1 MATHSGSAAVVPAG
15 HSQGPC
21 SARAVVTSRGRWL
34 NILLLVVSSGFA
46 ILLAEAGLRILNGR
60 LDLQNNR
67 DRFRDLF
74 SGATP
79 AVYDSRLGWVPRP
92 GSSSAHTF
100 WNTQVTIR
108 DDGTRSNGRE
118 VDVPDQGEPLL
129 AVGDSFTYG
138 DGVSD
143 GDTWPAIL
151 ESLLGQRVIN
161 GGVFNYGVDQAYL
174 RARELIERFHPHI
187 LIFSFIS
194 DDVRRATLSV
204 RTGVGKPYFD
214 VSDGTLKL
222 RNVPVPRISRADAG
236 PAGLQRLLGYS
247 LLAHTI
253 LMNHRFR
260 GWYLRGIWDERDK
273 KAHDKGDEVAC
284 LIIDELGH
292 MARTSDLQVY
302 LLAQYGRWET
312 DETVAVTRKALR
324 CADPS
329 VIHVVDLLPSLS
341 ALKSADEKEYAS
353 LYSGHMSP
361 KGNRFV
367 ALKLQAA
374 IQRAEQS
381 ARNHSTN
388 LE

>member
-1 MATHSGSAAVVPAG
+1 VSF
-15 HSQGPC
+15 
-21 SARAVVTSRGRWL
+21 RGRWL
-34 NILLLVVSSGFA
+34 NILLLIVSSGFA
-46 ILLAEAGLRILNGR
+46 LLLAELGLHVLSGR
-60 LDLQNNR
+60 LDFQNNR

-79 AVYDSRLGWVPRP
+79 AVYDSRLGWVPKP
-92 GSSSAHTF
+92 GSITRRTY
-100 WNTQVTIR
+100 WNTQVTIGE
-108 DDGTRSNGRE
+108 DGIRSNGHGNETARE
-118 VDVPDQGEPLL
+118 PGGVL

-151 ESLLGQRVIN
+151 ESLLGRQVIN

-174 RARELIERFHPHI
+174 RAQDLIERYHPSV

-214 VSDGTLKL
+214 VSGGKLEL
-222 RNVPVPRISRADAG
+222 RNVPVPRMSRADAG

-260 GWYLRGIWDERDK
+260 GWYLRGIWDERDE
-273 KAHDKGDEVAC
+273 KAHDRGGDVAC
-284 LIIDELGH
+284 LIIEELQRL
-292 MARTSDLQVY
+292 AQTSNLQVY
-302 LLAQYGRWET
+302 LLAQYGRWENDQT
-312 DETVAVTRKALR
+312 LGVTQSALR

-329 VIHVVDLLPSLS
+329 VIHVVDLLP
-341 ALKSADEKEYAS
+341 ALTAMKARDEKEYQS
-353 LYSGHMSP
+353 LYTGHMSP

-367 ALKLQAA
+367 AQQLLAA
-374 IQRAEQS
+374 IQRTERA
-381 ARNHSTN
+381 ARHPSTK